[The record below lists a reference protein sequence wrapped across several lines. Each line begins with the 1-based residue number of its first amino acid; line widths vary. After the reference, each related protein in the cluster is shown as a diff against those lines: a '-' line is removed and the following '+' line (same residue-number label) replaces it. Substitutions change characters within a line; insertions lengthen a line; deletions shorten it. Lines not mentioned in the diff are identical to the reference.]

1 MKLAVAALLV
11 ATQVDARSAW
21 GTLKGTKQQQRNEDD
36 RGDLNFS
43 WFTHYVKEQMMLS
56 GTFEVTFKEDKQ
68 PKAGK
73 SVRICMAY
81 KNDERERNNE
91 DWEHV
96 SFFLPAFE
104 ESDWYVRY
112 RSSTN
117 FEDRF
122 CNDQLDDNNLVDGI
136 WKVKDQYWDKD
147 ARRLLIDV

>member
-1 MKLAVAALLV
+1 
-11 ATQVDARSAW
+11 
-21 GTLKGTKQQQRNEDD
+21 
-36 RGDLNFS
+36 
-43 WFTHYVKEQMMLS
+43 MMLS

-68 PKAGK
+68 PEAGK

-122 CNDQLDDNNLVDGI
+122 CNDQLDDNNLVDGV
-136 WKVKDQYWDKD
+136 WKVKD
-147 ARRLLIDV
+147 